1 MSKEKFPEWLEAIHI
16 SLDDKQK
23 KQFEQYYQLLVEW
36 NERMNLT
43 GITEEREVYEKHF
56 YDSLTGASL
65 AAFKAEGSLIDV
77 GSGAGFPSLPL
88 KICFPELQ
96 VTIVDSLKKRIGFLE
111 EIVSELGLD
120 GVTLVHDRAE
130 QLARQK
136 AYRDQF
142 DAASAR
148 AVAKLPVLLELCL
161 PFVKPGGVFIAWK
174 GASGEEE
181 LHEAENA
188 LVKLEA
194 AAAAPKKMKLPE
206 EQSERVLL
214 TFEKKKKTPKAYPRK
229 PGTPAKNPL

>member
-1 MSKEKFPEWLEAIHI
+1 MSKETFPEWLEAIHI

-23 KQFEQYYQLLVEW
+23 KQFGQYYQLLVEW

-56 YDSLTGASL
+56 YDSLTGSSL
-65 AAFKAEGSLIDV
+65 SAFKAEGTLIDV

-88 KICFPELQ
+88 KICFPGLQ

-111 EIVSELGLD
+111 EIVSELGLE
-120 GVTLVHDRAE
+120 GVTLIHDRAE

-181 LHEAENA
+181 LHEAKSA

-194 AAAAPKKMKLPE
+194 EAVAPKKMKLPE